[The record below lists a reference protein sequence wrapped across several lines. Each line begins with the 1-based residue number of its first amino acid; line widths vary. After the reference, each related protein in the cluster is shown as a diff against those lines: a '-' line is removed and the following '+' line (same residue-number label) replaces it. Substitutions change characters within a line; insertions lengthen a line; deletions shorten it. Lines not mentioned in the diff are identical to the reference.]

1 MYNTEQSRK
10 FAVHVI
16 GSEENV
22 QERLLSQLLQDWEV
36 LETKPGE
43 DAGVKTQL
51 CVLPIKLMWTI

>member
-22 QERLLSQLLQDWEV
+22 QRTQLLEWWV

-51 CVLPIKLMWTI
+51 CVLLIKLMWDI